1 MTLLRISGLSI
12 LLLAATFV
20 AAEKDSGYY
29 ANGKS
34 NPNIKNSH
42 YWKEAK
48 NVLEDLDQFSA
59 LYVKYHNCA

>member
-1 MTLLRISGLSI
+1 MTLRISGLSI
-12 LLLAATFV
+12 LLLAAATFV

-29 ANGKS
+29 GDGKQ
-34 NPNIKNSH
+34 NPNKKNSH

-48 NVLEDLDQFSA
+48 NVLQDLDQFDA